1 MSPINFFKIIFELA
15 GVVVV
20 LNLFWLVVFE
30 IPLLSWER
38 FIGIVGLILVL
49 VLFGIIGEA
58 REKRN
63 LIYSQ
68 IEHMKEVVKSD
79 KLRKGKKDRVQS
91 DDPTYR

>member
-1 MSPINFFKIIFELA
+1 MSPINVFKIIFELA

-30 IPLLSWER
+30 TPLLSWER

-68 IEHMKEVVKSD
+68 IEHMKEVVKND

>member
-30 IPLLSWER
+30 TPLLSWER

>member
-1 MSPINFFKIIFELA
+1 MSPINVFKIIFELA

>member
-1 MSPINFFKIIFELA
+1 MSPINVFKIIFELA

-30 IPLLSWER
+30 TPLLSWER